1 MALSKR
7 KKQQLNR
14 GIGGTSDLTRNEAR
28 DAVVAVQNEQLLGF
42 AEEFIQSGRRTY
54 EEIVIHKEMSV

>member
-14 GIGGTSDLTRNEAR
+14 GIGGTSDLTRNKAR
-28 DAVVAVQNEQLLGF
+28 DAVVAVQNKQLLGF
-42 AEEFIQSGRRTY
+42 AEEFIQSKRRIY
-54 EEIVIHKEMSV
+54 KEIAIYKEMSV